1 MAEANFWGDPAATN
15 EVLRNAQKVY
25 IAPLNV
31 TNQAVITRGM
41 AEYIYNNSNNTF
53 KELIPAVTDYYSTFY
68 DRVLPGIDGS
78 PVHDVFTLYYLT
90 NKDKTNTVHRDVVIT
105 ETDENKGL
113 SVMDMRYVFDNPK
126 FNHHVVLDFD
136 YNDFINDFIQTMV
149 SKDGNM
155 YK

>member
-1 MAEANFWGDPAATN
+1 
-15 EVLRNAQKVY
+15 
-25 IAPLNV
+25 
-31 TNQAVITRGM
+31 
-41 AEYIYNNSNNTF
+41 
-53 KELIPAVTDYYSTFY
+53 
-68 DRVLPGIDGS
+68 
-78 PVHDVFTLYYLT
+78 
-90 NKDKTNTVHRDVVIT
+90 VHRDVVIT